1 MRSKLIA
8 GRGWSLGGSLLLAC
22 SGMVSAAELPT
33 PSPLPDTQR
42 ALFNVAVECSKE
54 MHGAANPI
62 QERRIKDECQQ
73 AQQLFGN
80 DLQTFDKWR
89 AYVYEMEELDGGGVR
104 GLRVT
109 FAVPYHYTAPGMLN
123 PRTTGTYPLPMYLT
137 NGYLPKDRI
146 SEDDPMYAVIAG
158 LAIGQRVEVSGDL
171 IQANVGENW
180 KYPTSIKVTVNFKSI
195 TPY

>member
-1 MRSKLIA
+1 MRFKRLIV
-8 GRGWSLGGSLLLAC
+8 RGGAFGASMLLGC
-22 SGMVSAAELPT
+22 VSAAAAAELPT
-33 PSPLPDTQR
+33 PVPLPDPQK
-42 ALFNVAVECSKE
+42 ALFGLAVDCSKE
-54 MHGAANPI
+54 LHAAANPI
-62 QERRIKDECQQ
+62 QAKRINEECEQAERV
-73 AQQLFGN
+73 FGT
-80 DLQTFDKWR
+80 DLPNFDKWR

-123 PRTTGTYPLPMYLT
+123 SRTTGTYPLPMYLT

-146 SEDDPMYAVIAG
+146 TEDDPMYAVIAG

-171 IQANVGENW
+171 IQASVGENW

-195 TPY
+195 NPY